1 MTTGRLSTRMN
12 RQPQSSPM
20 SQAAAKLS
28 FDVYEADPRAGELRK
43 HGFRI
48 PLEDRPFRALVIL
61 LEHAN
66 SVVTREELQAQLW
79 PSDVFIDFNQGLN
92 AAIGKVRR
100 ALNDNPEKPRFIETV
115 GRRGYRFIG
124 QVTVKPSESS
134 HEEQDAAPTPSPAE
148 GQVPGTRSRVRG
160 WVSALGVLILFG
172 LGYVAS
178 NGFLKHKWW
187 GGNAGQPIKS
197 L

>member
-1 MTTGRLSTRMN
+1 MIRPNKSSNMP
-12 RQPQSSPM
+12 QPS
-20 SQAAAKLS
+20 AKLS

-43 HGFRI
+43 HGFRV

-92 AAIGKVRR
+92 AAIGKIRR
-100 ALNDNPEKPRFIETV
+100 ALNDNPEKPRFLETV

-124 QVTVKPSESS
+124 QVTVKASESS
-134 HEEQDAAPTPSPAE
+134 HEAQEAAPTPSPA
-148 GQVPGTRSRVRG
+148 GAQVSGT
-160 WVSALGVLILFG
+160 A
-172 LGYVAS
+172 
-178 NGFLKHKWW
+178 
-187 GGNAGQPIKS
+187 
-197 L
+197 

>member
-1 MTTGRLSTRMN
+1 MIRPTSSSKMP
-12 RQPQSSPM
+12 QPS
-20 SQAAAKLS
+20 AKFS

-43 HGFRI
+43 HGSRI

-92 AAIGKVRR
+92 AAIGKIRR
-100 ALNDNPEKPRFIETV
+100 ALNDSAEKPRFIETV

-124 QVTVKPSESS
+124 EVSSE
-134 HEEQDAAPTPSPAE
+134 PAE
-148 GQVPGTRSRVRG
+148 PSTAIQDLVPIPTERRAPVVQSRQLRG
-160 WVSALGVLILFG
+160 
-172 LGYVAS
+172 
-178 NGFLKHKWW
+178 
-187 GGNAGQPIKS
+187 
-197 L
+197 